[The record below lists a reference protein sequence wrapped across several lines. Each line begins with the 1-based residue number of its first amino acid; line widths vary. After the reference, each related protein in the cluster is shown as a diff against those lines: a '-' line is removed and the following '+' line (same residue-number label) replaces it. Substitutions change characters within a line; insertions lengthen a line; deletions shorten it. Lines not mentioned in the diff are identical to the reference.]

1 MPQMA
6 TPAELEELKRSRER
20 NLQNPHRANRQGQAA
35 TLGHLVGTVSPA
47 ARDAILTGT
56 SKLQNAADSLDVNLG
71 RALNSAGVPESWT
84 LSEET
89 INHPNNLK
97 PGQSGSYTSKRIY
110 VPRASVPVGRAASA
124 LALAS
129 MGLWV
134 KNKLVPSDETS
145 MNTTPMN
152 LKAASHN
159 ASLTVHTESD
169 TIETH
174 KLAVRVISQQ
184 SNLISELQTE
194 HLRVAK
200 YAAALAQAVT
210 LAQDGAIDV
219 SDIQNHARQ
228 LISSGSVKLSAADDV
243 FDQSPGE
250 LHGSSNSSNASSQRL
265 DPLTEMLRSLP
276 K

>member
-6 TPAELEELKRSRER
+6 TDAEMEEFKRSRER
-20 NLQNPHRANRQGQAA
+20 NLKNPHRANRQGQVA
-35 TLGHLVGTVSPA
+35 TLGHLVGTVSPGT
-47 ARDAILTGT
+47 RDIILDGT
-56 SKLQNAADSLDVNLG
+56 AKLHDAADSLDIGMG
-71 RALNSAGVPESWT
+71 RSLTQLGVPESWT
-84 LSEET
+84 TAEET
-89 INHPNNLK
+89 INNNHLK
-97 PGQSGSYTSKRIY
+97 PGQSGTYQAKRIY

-124 LALAS
+124 LALGS
-129 MGLWV
+129 LGLWV
-134 KNKLVPSDETS
+134 KNKLVPSEETS
-145 MNTTPMN
+145 MNTTPNN
-152 LKAASHN
+152 LKAAS
-159 ASLTVHTESD
+159 LTTHDVSD

-174 KLAVRVISQQ
+174 KLAARVISQQ

-250 LHGSSNSSNASSQRL
+250 LHGSSNQSNASSSRL
-265 DPLTEMLRSLP
+265 DPLTSMLRSLP
-276 K
+276 S